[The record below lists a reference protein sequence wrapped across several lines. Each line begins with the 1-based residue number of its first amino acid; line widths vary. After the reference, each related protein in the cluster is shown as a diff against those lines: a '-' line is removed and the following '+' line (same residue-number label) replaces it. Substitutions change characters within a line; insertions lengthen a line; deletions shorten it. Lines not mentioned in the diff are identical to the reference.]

1 MPGSGSPS
9 SYRCGRSPT
18 KRARRS
24 EGGSLTP
31 LKNIDDPRQRSRI
44 DAVVNDH
51 ATPARQHNLHPARR
65 LNRARRGWRVLR
77 GLNTFRERRP
87 TAGRRLAADHCLRK
101 HRAIV
106 DLDKTPLSGQTAPRE
121 QLARRQSIPPRRRRY
136 LPPPIVALAHDPA
149 LLFQRP
155 TTPGTSLD
163 HLKSRHLR
171 HSRMIS
177 HTPMSSPPHP
187 SHKAVLSA
195 GILGGAIALILIIE
209 TGRASCSHRDRHA
222 RFGNELLRGLVEANQ
237 RTIAVA
243 WPRIDGQHVFHSGYE
258 RAVGLRRDDPVLAAM
273 GLKSVFLS
281 ARPIV
286 LSLARST
293 MPSSTTL
300 FSNNRKVQRAR
311 PLGGLEQAKAIS
323 LASFSPSKIRATAGI
338 ARGLRVNT
346 ASKPSSTS
354 CLRTR

>member
-1 MPGSGSPS
+1 MRMASSPGP
-9 SYRCGRSPT
+9 
-18 KRARRS
+18 
-24 EGGSLTP
+24 
-31 LKNIDDPRQRSRI
+31 
-44 DAVVNDH
+44 
-51 ATPARQHNLHPARR
+51 
-65 LNRARRGWRVLR
+65 
-77 GLNTFRERRP
+77 NTFRERRP

-195 GILGGAIALILIIE
+195 GIPSFRLMDWIKASSLMTLSGAPPSFE
-209 TGRASCSHRDRHA
+209 SN
-222 RFGNELLRGLVEANQ
+222 F
-237 RTIAVA
+237 
-243 WPRIDGQHVFHSGYE
+243 
-258 RAVGLRRDDPVLAAM
+258 
-273 GLKSVFLS
+273 
-281 ARPIV
+281 
-286 LSLARST
+286 RSQ
-293 MPSSTTL
+293 S
-300 FSNNRKVQRAR
+300 
-311 PLGGLEQAKAIS
+311 E
-323 LASFSPSKIRATAGI
+323 
-338 ARGLRVNT
+338 
-346 ASKPSSTS
+346 
-354 CLRTR
+354 